1 MDYGRS
7 LHELSRLN
15 DRVALIIGGAGHIG
29 CVSADGLAERGAS
42 IVIVDISAE
51 RSQAVADELK
61 ARHGVKTLAIQANL
75 ENETEVKAIP
85 QKVLDVFGRIDILVH
100 LAAIVDP
107 ELGGWTC
114 RFEDQSPAQWRRGLE
129 INLTSAF
136 LLAQGCLEPLRNS
149 GHGTMI
155 FFGSTYGIVGPDWSI
170 YEGTD
175 MGNAAGYAA
184 SKGGVIQLS
193 RWLATTLAP
202 DVRVNSLSPG
212 GVFRNHLDSFHNAYA
227 NKTPLKR
234 MASEEDY
241 KGAVAFLA
249 SDLSSYVTGH
259 NLVVDGG
266 WTAW

>member
-7 LHELSRLN
+7 LHELSRLD

-29 CVSADGLAERGAS
+29 RVSADGLAERGAS

-75 ENETEVKAIP
+75 ENETEVKAVP

-129 INLTSAF
+129 INLTSALSKQNIRVDVPSRF
-136 LLAQGCLEPLRNS
+136 TVGISTEPNV
-149 GHGTMI
+149 MN
-155 FFGSTYGIVGPDWSI
+155 
-170 YEGTD
+170 
-175 MGNAAGYAA
+175 NAAERLLGLSQESISNLACRIDWKRGKQ
-184 SKGGVIQLS
+184 SQLS
-193 RWLATTLAP
+193 RAKGT
-202 DVRVNSLSPG
+202 VHINHSL
-212 GVFRNHLDSFHNAYA
+212 D
-227 NKTPLKR
+227 
-234 MASEEDY
+234 DY
-241 KGAVAFLA
+241 KKCCQL
-249 SDLSSYVTGH
+249 
-259 NLVVDGG
+259 
-266 WTAW
+266 